1 MQVSRAR
8 FERTFVHRY
17 KRQIHD
23 NGVVSVLLKSSSIIL
38 RCFQVLQ
45 ITLRSPF
52 LTYQQTNITVS
63 MVANHRKERF
73 PKKHIDDSCLVVPTL
88 HAKFERVKIPL
99 AASFLSVL
107 FWQILLRLSG
117 PAYEK
122 IAIRHLAPLSFMCS
136 LCAAWKR
143 AWIYFTCMH
152 CWTAA
157 KNSNGKA

>member
-17 KRQIHD
+17 KRQRHD

-88 HAKFERVKIPL
+88 HAKLEHVKIPL

-107 FWQILLRLSG
+107 F
-117 PAYEK
+117 
-122 IAIRHLAPLSFMCS
+122 
-136 LCAAWKR
+136 
-143 AWIYFTCMH
+143 
-152 CWTAA
+152 
-157 KNSNGKA
+157 